1 MDTFDLDFLAGL
13 IATYLSI
20 VAVIALFF
28 IVVNWKIFD
37 KAGQPGWAV
46 LIPFYNLYVYTQI
59 IKRPGWWMLLYVFA
73 GFIPIIGAI
82 AILVVSIVD
91 TIRLANVF
99 GRSSGFGVGLILLG
113 IIFYPILAFGDS
125 YYDKSRIA

>member
-1 MDTFDLDFLAGL
+1 MEPFDPDFLFGL
-13 IATYLSI
+13 IATYLGI
-20 VAVIALFF
+20 VAVFALFA
-28 IVVNWKIFD
+28 IVVGWKIFD

-59 IKRPGWWMLLYVFA
+59 IKRPGWWMLLYFA
-73 GFIPIIGAI
+73 SIIPVVGAI
-82 AILVVSIVD
+82 AVIVVSIVD

-113 IIFYPILAFGDS
+113 FIFYPILAFGDS
-125 YYDKSRIA
+125 SYDKSRIA